1 MNAPLVQRALWLAG
15 ITLIAALVAL
25 AITRRDAGG
34 NRNLPRAIA
43 VPGTKNGYY
52 TAKAAP
58 YGPTAGHRRTACGK
72 PFLATTEGV
81 AHPVLPCG
89 VRLYMG
95 ERRWNGAPQQHHP
108 HQPEFDQFQSPGP
121 ARHPDDPVALRQ
133 IAARLRVADPVRGLR
148 IQCRTNKDAKGAC
161 VR

>member
-1 MNAPLVQRALWLAG
+1 VNAALVQRALWLAG
-15 ITLIAALVAL
+15 ITLVAALIAL
-25 AITRRDAGG
+25 AITRRDAGS
-34 NRNLPRAIA
+34 NRNLPGAIA

-89 VRLYMG
+89 VRLYI
-95 ERRWNGAPQQHHP
+95 R
-108 HQPEFDQFQSPGP
+108 FQGREVLTQVVDRGPNVPG
-121 ARHPDDPVALRQ
+121 RDLDITKAL
-133 IAARLRVADPVRGLR
+133 ANRLDLHGTQT
-148 IQCRTNKDAKGAC
+148 IQWRFAK
-161 VR
+161 